1 MLPCHSYFYGTL
13 RSKEVGRMEKIII
26 CIVCTPPT
34 PPLMGA
40 GAEPLITF
48 SKRVGAL
55 EGVSGKEGVTFFRW
69 VAVFT

>member
-1 MLPCHSYFYGTL
+1 MDSVH
-13 RSKEVGRMEKIII
+13 
-26 CIVCTPPT
+26 PPT
-34 PPLMGA
+34 PPLMGG
-40 GAEPLITF
+40 GAEPPITF